1 MRMCKRKETGKSNL
15 FRNEGTEKS
24 FRELARP
31 EIMFAFE
38 IIKLLV
44 ICVFCRSDDLGL
56 CIVC

>member
-1 MRMCKRKETGKSNL
+1 MHFLQSHYE
-15 FRNEGTEKS
+15 NEGTEKS
-24 FRELARP
+24 FRELTRP
-31 EIMFAFE
+31 EMMFAFE